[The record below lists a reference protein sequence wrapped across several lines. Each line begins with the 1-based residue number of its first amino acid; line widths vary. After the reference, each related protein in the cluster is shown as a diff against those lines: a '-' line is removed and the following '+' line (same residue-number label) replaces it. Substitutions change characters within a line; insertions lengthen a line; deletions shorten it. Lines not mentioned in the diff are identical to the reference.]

1 MKQLN
6 GSPAKQDLKPS
17 KIDLSQIAVD
27 HPVNRQ
33 VAVLDLNTFDATQL
47 TLLEVLDMAE
57 IAGVQPELL
66 GTLLSGK
73 STKKRMVMMYAMAW
87 CIAKRANASL
97 TYEEVC
103 TWKLEVIGEVSEEQM
118 ADRVSRSKMRAEKIV
133 GAASVSGLPQSEAA
147 NLTVAELGAYADR
160 QAKVNR
166 AARRHGTR

>member
-1 MKQLN
+1 
-6 GSPAKQDLKPS
+6 
-17 KIDLSQIAVD
+17 
-27 HPVNRQ
+27 
-33 VAVLDLNTFDATQL
+33 
-47 TLLEVLDMAE
+47 
-57 IAGVQPELL
+57 
-66 GTLLSGK
+66 
-73 STKKRMVMMYAMAW
+73 
-87 CIAKRANASL
+87 L

-133 GAASVSGLPQSEAA
+133 GAASVSGLPPSEAA